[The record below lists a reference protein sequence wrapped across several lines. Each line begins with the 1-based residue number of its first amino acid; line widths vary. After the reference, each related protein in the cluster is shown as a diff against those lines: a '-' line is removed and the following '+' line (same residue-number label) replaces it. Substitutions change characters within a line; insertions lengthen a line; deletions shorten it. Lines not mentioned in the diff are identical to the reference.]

1 MLSLRIESC
10 SFVTTCVSS
19 EGQKVPRVRQVGM
32 ATENSN
38 LVMLAN
44 VVMSQQP
51 INFAIQFFSV
61 ESFGKKKQSDEKG
74 LKMQIKYWEMGIKI
88 PFPATAEKSDVDTT
102 SFAQSFMKQAA
113 FKCQSLN
120 ANPSLSAS

>member
-10 SFVTTCVSS
+10 SFVTTFVSS

-61 ESFGKKKQSDEKG
+61 ESFGKKNN
-74 LKMQIKYWEMGIKI
+74 L
-88 PFPATAEKSDVDTT
+88 
-102 SFAQSFMKQAA
+102 MK
-113 FKCQSLN
+113 KV
-120 ANPSLSAS
+120 

>member
-61 ESFGKKKQSDEKG
+61 ESFGKKNN
-74 LKMQIKYWEMGIKI
+74 L
-88 PFPATAEKSDVDTT
+88 
-102 SFAQSFMKQAA
+102 MK
-113 FKCQSLN
+113 KV
-120 ANPSLSAS
+120 